1 MTECSERCLSAA
13 YGPHPLVLKAP
24 NWAVRLLLGC
34 LASLLLLTPA
44 ASRQLTA
51 IRVSEGDDLQAA
63 LDAARPGD
71 TILLAAGAR
80 FVGNFVL
87 PNVEGATS
95 FITLRTDASGLPR
108 EGVRTGP
115 QYSGRLAILQSP
127 DNDPALR
134 TAAAAHHWRI
144 ENVEFRANR
153 DGHNEIISLGSA
165 TQRSRDEVPHTLVLD
180 RLLITGDPQLGQK
193 RGIALNSAAT
203 EIRNCYIAGIRGVG
217 MDTQAILGWNGPGPY
232 LIENNYLEGAGE
244 NVMFGGGTPMIP
256 DLVPTGITIR
266 RNLLSKPVAWREAIV
281 GTPTALRATA
291 SSVGGSLG
299 AGTYIYS
306 VVAERPSGQ
315 GTTAVS
321 LPSATATATLDGA
334 SGTVALE
341 WAAVPG
347 AVAYRVYRT
356 SPAPS
361 MMWRSETT
369 RFTDTGAAGRAAN
382 PPAKATT
389 WSVKNI
395 FELKNARDVLF
406 EGNVLE
412 RNWLES
418 QAGYAILMQ
427 PTNPDARAPWTTIEN
442 VRIVNNIIRD
452 VAGAVHILATD
463 QKHDTG
469 HARGITIANNLFAN
483 VDKATWGGAGDFL
496 LIGAGPADLRVEQ
509 NTVLNTGRIISVFG
523 GTKDPKFSEGFVFTN
538 NLVRHNEYGVKGDG
552 VNSGDPTLSRYF
564 PGATFEGNVIAGGN
578 RSQYPR
584 GNEFVSPEEFDAQFM
599 GNGNYRLKPGSPFR
613 GVGADIERI
622 EAATGASSIV
632 R

>member
-1 MTECSERCLSAA
+1 MIRCSERRVSAA
-13 YGPHPLVLKAP
+13 YGSHPLALDAP
-24 NWAVRLLLGC
+24 KWAVRLLLGC
-34 LASLLLLTPA
+34 VASLLVLTPA

-51 IRVSEGDDLQAA
+51 VRVSEGGDLQAA

-71 TILLAAGAR
+71 TILLAPGAR

-87 PNVEGATS
+87 PQVEGATS
-95 FITLRTDASGLPR
+95 FMTLRTDGAGLPR

-115 QYSGRLAILQSP
+115 QYAGRLAVLQSP
-127 DNDPALR
+127 NNDPALR
-134 TAAAAHHWRI
+134 TAPAAHHWRI
-144 ENVEFRANR
+144 ENVEFRASR
-153 DGHNEIISLGSA
+153 DGNNEIISLGSA
-165 TQRSRDEVPHTLVLD
+165 SQTSREEVPHTLVLD

-217 MDTQAILGWNGPGPY
+217 MDTQAILGWNGPGPF

-256 DLVPTGITIR
+256 DLVPTGITMR
-266 RNLLSKPVAWREAIV
+266 RNLLSKPLAWRDPIV
-281 GTPTALRATA
+281 ATPSALRAAVST
-291 SSVGGSLG
+291 VGGGLG

-315 GTTAVS
+315 ATTAVS
-321 LPSATATATLDGA
+321 VPSAPVTAKLD
-334 SGTVALE
+334 SSNGTVALE

-347 AVAYRVYRT
+347 AAAYRVYRT
-356 SPAPS
+356 SPEPS
-361 MMWRSETT
+361 TMWRTETT
-369 RFTDTGAAGRAAN
+369 RFTDTGAAGKAAT
-382 PPAKATT
+382 PPAKGTT

-469 HARGITIANNLFAN
+469 HARGITIANNLIAN
-483 VDKATWGGAGDFL
+483 VDKDEWGGAGDFL
-496 LIGAGPADLRVEQ
+496 LIGAGPTDLRVEH

-523 GTKDPKFSEGFVFTN
+523 GKKDPKYSEGFVFRN

-584 GNEFVSPEEFDAQFM
+584 GNEFVSPEEFESQFI
-599 GNGNYRLKPGSPFR
+599 GSGNYRLKPGSPYR
-613 GVGADIERI
+613 GAGADIERI
-622 EAATGASSIV
+622 EAATGVSAIV